1 MKSYE
6 ELLSDI
12 EEDMELM
19 GSSHIVYSMEEDG
32 VVTDYDYLPSDS
44 CTISIT
50 LKELQEKLQ
59 LQMLYTKV
67 SAHTAG
73 ADKNA
78 PKLAVVFPGIGYTA
92 DKPLLYYTSRLASKQ
107 GYQIRT
113 VSYDN
118 LPENVKG
125 DPEKMKQAFD
135 LALEQTERSLSSID
149 WNSYGSVLFISKSI
163 GTVIS
168 SAYASR
174 HDLTVKSILFT
185 PLAETFSFPLAG
197 SIAFHGRRSLGRNR
211 FHTGT
216 GSAERCPSLSHP
228 KRQPFS
234 GNRGCT
240 DGYLYSKNHNGAGPA
255 FYLTP
260 VLLFFSTH

>member
-92 DKPLLYYTSRLASKQ
+92 DKPLLYYTSRLASKH
-107 GYQIRT
+107 GYKIRT
-113 VSYDN
+113 VSYGT

-135 LALEQTERSLSSID
+135 LALEQTERSLGSID
-149 WNSYGSVLFISKSI
+149 WNSYGQHSVYFQKHWYSHLLSLCFPTRSDCKKHPVHASCRDLFLPTCRKHRLP
-163 GTVIS
+163 
-168 SAYASR
+168 R
-174 HDLTVKSILFT
+174 H
-185 PLAETFSFPLAG
+185 
-197 SIAFHGRRSLGRNR
+197 RRSLGRNQ
-211 FHTGT
+211 FHPGT
-216 GSAERCPSLSHP
+216 GSAERCTSLSHP

-234 GNRGCT
+234 GNR
-240 DGYLYSKNHNGAGPA
+240 
-255 FYLTP
+255 
-260 VLLFFSTH
+260 

>member
-92 DKPLLYYTSRLASKQ
+92 DKPLLYYTSRLARKH
-107 GYQIRT
+107 GYQIQT
-113 VSYDN
+113 VSYGS

-125 DPEKMKQAFD
+125 DPKKMKQAFD
-135 LALEQTERSLSSID
+135 LALEQTERSLGSID
-149 WNSYGSVLFISKSI
+149 WNSYGSILFISKSI

-197 SIAFHGRRSLGRNR
+197 SIAFHGTADPWAETNSIRELATQKDVPLFLTQNANHSLETGDVLTDIFILKTTMERVQR
-211 FHTGT
+211 FI
-216 GSAERCPSLSHP
+216 
-228 KRQPFS
+228 
-234 GNRGCT
+234 
-240 DGYLYSKNHNGAGPA
+240 
-255 FYLTP
+255 
-260 VLLFFSTH
+260 

>member
-59 LQMLYTKV
+59 LQMLYAKV

-135 LALEQTERSLSSID
+135 LALEQTERSLGSID
-149 WNSYGSVLFISKSI
+149 WNSYGSILFISKSI

-168 SAYASR
+168 SAYTSR

-197 SIAFHGRRSLGRNR
+197 SIAFHGTADPWAETDSIRELAAQKDVPLFLTQNANHSLETGDVLTDIFILKTTMERVQR
-211 FHTGT
+211 FI
-216 GSAERCPSLSHP
+216 
-228 KRQPFS
+228 
-234 GNRGCT
+234 
-240 DGYLYSKNHNGAGPA
+240 
-255 FYLTP
+255 
-260 VLLFFSTH
+260 